1 MCGHLPE
8 TLLFHAFWF
17 WQDCRLA
24 GSHVIEFI
32 ITAALVGA
40 SQSGCTLLLFFLVA
54 AGKADCLHSHSL
66 AVELTALRTESS
78 HKVQM
83 LAIFYMEI
91 VVLYC
96 HLTLFPGPRCEA
108 KCPLQISHFVFM
120 ILCHSGVRESHDCS
134 EPLCNPQ
141 CRQTIG
147 LCSIQ
152 LPV

>member
-96 HLTLFPGPRCEA
+96 HIVSR
-108 KCPLQISHFVFM
+108 
-120 ILCHSGVRESHDCS
+120 
-134 EPLCNPQ
+134 PQ
-141 CRQTIG
+141 
-147 LCSIQ
+147 
-152 LPV
+152 V